1 MNTEGKVTYKY
12 IVYIQFEE
20 SKKAYTFGSNVK
32 YYTNDIVVVETVRGQ
47 ELGKVC
53 VPTVDFDA
61 SKVKGDIKPVLRK
74 ATPEDIKCK
83 EENVERAKEAMKICH
98 ECVANL
104 KLDMHLISSEYTL
117 DRTKVIFTYVS
128 DDRVDF
134 RQLLKDLAQ
143 HLADI
148 AGTKVI
154 FDLPSEAERA
164 GYSTATK
171 ALLDTQKIEQLGWKA
186 GFDLEEG
193 LSQTVEMMKEPR
205 F

>member
-32 YYTNDIVVVETVRGQ
+32 YYTNDVVVVETVRGQ

-74 ATPEDIKCK
+74 ATTEDIKCK

-98 ECVANL
+98 EYVANL

-143 HLADI
+143 HLHCRI
-148 AGTKVI
+148 ELRQVG
-154 FDLPSEAERA
+154 PRN
-164 GYSTATK
+164 K
-171 ALLDTQKIEQLGWKA
+171 AKIVG
-186 GFDLEEG
+186 
-193 LSQTVEMMKEPR
+193 
-205 F
+205 

>member
-83 EENVERAKEAMKICH
+83 EEKE
-98 ECVANL
+98 L
-104 KLDMHLISSEYTL
+104 KKL
-117 DRTKVIFTYVS
+117 
-128 DDRVDF
+128 
-134 RQLLKDLAQ
+134 
-143 HLADI
+143 
-148 AGTKVI
+148 
-154 FDLPSEAERA
+154 
-164 GYSTATK
+164 
-171 ALLDTQKIEQLGWKA
+171 
-186 GFDLEEG
+186 
-193 LSQTVEMMKEPR
+193 
-205 F
+205 